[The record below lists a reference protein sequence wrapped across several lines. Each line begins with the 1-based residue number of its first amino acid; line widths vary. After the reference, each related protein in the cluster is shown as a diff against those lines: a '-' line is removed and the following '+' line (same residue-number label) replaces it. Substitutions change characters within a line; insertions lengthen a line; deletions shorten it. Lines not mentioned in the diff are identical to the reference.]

1 MIIALAGLG
10 GILNGTYLHGCIL
23 SSKSTDKVEEGGQ
36 GRDGSLLGR
45 FGQGMGS
52 IHGRERESGEYSIL
66 NGTKTLQSFYY
77 ADDFTEKQVIPRSK
91 LFLLDSGAFTFFGQG
106 KKVDWNEY
114 ISNYSEFI
122 KKNNIKHFFEL
133 DIDPL
138 VGYQRVLEMR
148 QTLER
153 LTDQPSIPVWHRSR
167 GKDEFVKMCKEYDYV
182 AIGGIVTREITP
194 DQWKIFPT
202 LIDIAHK
209 HGARIHGL
217 GFTSLKDLPKYHFD
231 SVDSTSWTSGNR
243 FGNIHTFDG
252 RGNIIVTKR
261 PEGMRIADPRRT
273 ARHNFTEWKKFSDWA
288 EVHL

>member
-23 SSKSTDKVEEGGQ
+23 SSKSTDKVEGG
-36 GRDGSLLGR
+36 SKEE
-45 FGQGMGS
+45 MGLYLADS
-52 IHGRERESGEYSIL
+52 GKVWASYMRERESGEYSIL

-122 KKNNIKHFFEL
+122 KRNNVKHFFEL

>member
-23 SSKSTDKVEEGGQ
+23 SSKSTDKVEGG
-36 GRDGSLLGR
+36 GKEEMDLYLADSGKAWAAY
-45 FGQGMGS
+45 M
-52 IHGRERESGEYSIL
+52 RERESGEYSIL
-66 NGTKTLQSFYY
+66 NGAKTLQSFYY

-122 KKNNIKHFFEL
+122 KRNNVKHFFEL

-209 HGARIHGL
+209 HEARIHGL

-243 FGNIHTFDG
+243 FGNINTFDG

-273 ARHNFTEWKKFSDWA
+273 SRHNFTEWKKFSDWA